1 MRIRLFV
8 RGRIGQSPEAELV
21 QRYLKRV
28 PWDVDVTEWPDKGGP
43 GFPPADGQVRTI
55 LLDERG
61 KDMDSAA
68 FASRIGT
75 WRDDGVRELRFGI
88 GAADG
93 FDEATRASAD
103 LLIAFGR
110 MTWPHMM
117 ARAMLAE
124 QLWRAASILSG
135 HPYHRAG

>member
-1 MRIRLFV
+1 MRIRIFA
-8 RGRIGQSPEAELV
+8 RGRIGRDPEGEIV

-28 PWDVDVTEWPDKGGP
+28 PWDVEIVEWPDRGGP
-43 GFPPADGQVRTI
+43 GLPPADGTTRTI

-61 KDMDSAA
+61 KDLDSAA
-68 FASRIGT
+68 FAARIGS
-75 WRDDGVRELRFGI
+75 WRNDGVRELRFCI

-93 FDEATRASAD
+93 FDDADRAAAD
-103 LLIAFGR
+103 LLICFGR
-110 MTWPHMM
+110 MTWPHML

-124 QLWRAASILSG
+124 QLWRAHSILSG